1 MPITIKQVQTKK
13 ELKQFIRFNY
23 ELYKDNPYNVP
34 ELYEDMVDTLTP
46 GKNPALEFCD
56 YACFMAMDGDKIVGR
71 VVAIINNRANERWEE
86 KCVRFGWID
95 FTDNEEVSA
104 ALLKA
109 VEDFGKAKGM
119 DKVEGP
125 LGFTDMDPEGMLIE
139 GFDRLGTMATIYNF
153 PYYPQH
159 MEKLGFVKAKDWV
172 EFKITVPSQI
182 PDKMLRVGEIV
193 QKKFG
198 LKIVKLK
205 SKKEIAEKNYG
216 QRIFELINEGY
227 KNLFGF
233 VQLTQAQID
242 KYVDTY
248 LGLLNLDMISLV
260 ETEEGELV
268 GVGITMGSLSVAL
281 QKAKG
286 KLFPFGWWHLLKAL
300 KLKEPE
306 GMDLLL
312 VAVKPEYLNKGAN
325 SLLFL
330 DMIPVAM
337 KKGYKWAES
346 NPELEDNDAVQKQ
359 WAYFDTEQ
367 HKRRRCFTKNI

>member
-1 MPITIKQVQTKK
+1 MAISIKKVESKK
-13 ELKQFIRFNY
+13 ELKKFIRFNY
-23 ELYKDNPYNVP
+23 ELYKGNAYKVP
-34 ELYEDMVDTLTP
+34 ELYEDMVETLTP

-56 YACFMAMDGDKIVGR
+56 YICYLAMDGDKILGR
-71 VVAIINNRANERWEE
+71 VVAIINNRANERWNE
-86 KCVRFGWID
+86 KVVRFGWID
-95 FTDNEEVSA
+95 FVDDTEVSK
-104 ALLKA
+104 ALIEA
-109 VEDFGKAKGM
+109 VENFGKEKGM
-119 DKVEGP
+119 TEIQGP

-139 GFDRLGTMATIYNF
+139 GFDQLGTMATLYNY
-153 PYYPQH
+153 PYYPEH
-159 MEKLGFVKAKDWV
+159 LAKLGLEKATDWV
-172 EFKITVPSQI
+172 EFKINI
-182 PDKMLRVGEIV
+182 PHEIPEKMKRVGEIV

-198 LKIVKLK
+198 LRTVKVH
-205 SKKEIAEKNYG
+205 SKKEIYEKNYG

-233 VQLTQAQID
+233 VALTQAQID

-286 KLFPFGWWHLLKAL
+286 KLFPFGWYHLLKAL
-300 KLKEPE
+300 KWKEPE

-337 KKGYKWAES
+337 KKGYKWAET
-346 NPELEDNDAVQKQ
+346 NPELENNDAVQKQ
-359 WAYFDTEQ
+359 WAYFDTVQ
-367 HKRRRCFTKNI
+367 HKRRRCFKKEI